1 MGALQRRQE
10 EIESLAEPVCAA
22 HGVELVEVRQ
32 IRNKSGWTL
41 QVTIDRER
49 ADGKPGSGV
58 TLKDCTA
65 VSRDL
70 STALDV
76 HEDLIPGAYHLEVG
90 SPGPERPLVKL
101 DDFIRFSGNE
111 IRVRTRDPLPF
122 GEATRRNFQGP
133 LLGVSGAD
141 IRLDLE
147 GTEFLIPH
155 QAIERAHLV
164 PRF

>member
-1 MGALQRRQE
+1 MGALQRQE
-10 EIESLAEPVCAA
+10 EIERLAEPVCAA

-32 IRNKSGWTL
+32 VRGKKGWTL

-49 ADGKPGSGV
+49 VDGKPGSGV
-58 TLKDCTA
+58 TLEDCTA

-76 HEDLIPGAYHLEVG
+76 HEDLIPGAYNLEVG

-101 DDFIRFSGNE
+101 NDFIRFSGHE
-111 IRVRTRDPLPF
+111 IRVRTREPLSF

-133 LLGVSGAD
+133 LLGVSGDD

-147 GTEFLIPH
+147 GTELLIPH